1 MAADSG
7 NTICTFFYDTPC
19 GRMQLVSA
27 GDRLCLC
34 DWLSEEHHGRVL
46 RRLGKE
52 LGGDP
57 REEKSEVISEAMRQ
71 LDEYFAKER
80 KEFDLPLMF
89 VGTGFQKSVWNAMLS
104 IPYGK
109 TESYGAL
116 AARLGRPTAVRA
128 VAGAN
133 GANAISI
140 IVPCHRVIGSDHSL
154 TGYGGGIEAKKYLLE
169 LEQGSGTLF

>member
-7 NTICTFFYDTPC
+7 NPICTFFYDTPC

-57 REEKSEVISEAMRQ
+57 REEKSEVISE
-71 LDEYFAKER
+71 
-80 KEFDLPLMF
+80 
-89 VGTGFQKSVWNAMLS
+89 
-104 IPYGK
+104 
-109 TESYGAL
+109 
-116 AARLGRPTAVRA
+116 
-128 VAGAN
+128 
-133 GANAISI
+133 
-140 IVPCHRVIGSDHSL
+140 PCGSL
-154 TGYGGGIEAKKYLLE
+154 TSTSQRRER
-169 LEQGSGTLF
+169 SSTSR

>member
-7 NTICTFFYDTPC
+7 NPICTFFYDTPC

-89 VGTGFQKSVWNAMLS
+89 VGTGFQKSVWNALLS

-109 TESYGAL
+109 TESYGARRE
-116 AARLGRPTAVRA
+116 ARKAHGRPRCRRGKRRQRHLHHRA
-128 VAGAN
+128 LPPGN
-133 GANAISI
+133 RI
-140 IVPCHRVIGSDHSL
+140 
-154 TGYGGGIEAKKYLLE
+154 
-169 LEQGSGTLF
+169 

>member
-1 MAADSG
+1 MEKH
-7 NTICTFFYDTPC
+7 N
-19 GRMQLVSA
+19 
-27 GDRLCLC
+27 
-34 DWLSEEHHGRVL
+34 GRVL
-46 RRLGKE
+46 RRLEKE
-52 LGGDP
+52 LGGSL

-71 LDEYFAKER
+71 LDEYFAKKR

-89 VGTGFQKSVWNAMLS
+89 VGTEFQKSVWDALLS

-116 AARLGRPTAVRA
+116 AARLGRPAAVRA

-140 IVPCHRVIGSDHSL
+140 IVPCHRVIGSNHSL
-154 TGYGGGIEAKKYLLE
+154 TGYGCGIEAKR
-169 LEQGSGTLF
+169 

>member
-1 MAADSG
+1 
-7 NTICTFFYDTPC
+7 
-19 GRMQLVSA
+19 MQLVSA

-34 DWLSEEHHGRVL
+34 DWLVEEHHGRVL
-46 RRLGKE
+46 RRLEKE
-52 LGGDP
+52 LGGSL

-71 LDEYFAKER
+71 LDEYFAKKR

-89 VGTGFQKSVWNAMLS
+89 VGTEFQKSVWDALLS

-116 AARLGRPTAVRA
+116 AARLGRPKSVRA

-140 IVPCHRVIGSDHSL
+140 IVPCHRVIGSNHSL
-154 TGYGGGIEAKKYLLE
+154 TGYGGGIEAKRYLLE
-169 LEQGSGTLF
+169 LEQGGESLF

>member
-1 MAADSG
+1 
-7 NTICTFFYDTPC
+7 
-19 GRMQLVSA
+19 
-27 GDRLCLC
+27 
-34 DWLSEEHHGRVL
+34 
-46 RRLGKE
+46 
-52 LGGDP
+52 
-57 REEKSEVISEAMRQ
+57 MRQ

-89 VGTGFQKSVWNAMLS
+89 VGTGFQKSVWNALLS

>member
-1 MAADSG
+1 
-7 NTICTFFYDTPC
+7 
-19 GRMQLVSA
+19 MQLVSA

-34 DWLSEEHHGRVL
+34 DWLVEEHHGRVL
-46 RRLGKE
+46 RRLEKE
-52 LGGDP
+52 LGGSL

-71 LDEYFAKER
+71 LDEYFAKKR

-89 VGTGFQKSVWNAMLS
+89 VGTEFQKSVWDALLS

-116 AARLGRPTAVRA
+116 AARLERPKSVRA

-140 IVPCHRVIGSDHSL
+140 IVPCHRVIGSNHSL
-154 TGYGGGIEAKKYLLE
+154 TGYGGGIEAKRYLLE
-169 LEQGSGTLF
+169 LEQGGESLF

>member
-7 NTICTFFYDTPC
+7 NPICTFFYDTPC

-80 KEFDLPLMF
+80 KEFFSASKNTPSFFICVNIFPKFSNPLN
-89 VGTGFQKSVWNAMLS
+89 T
-104 IPYGK
+104 
-109 TESYGAL
+109 
-116 AARLGRPTAVRA
+116 
-128 VAGAN
+128 
-133 GANAISI
+133 
-140 IVPCHRVIGSDHSL
+140 
-154 TGYGGGIEAKKYLLE
+154 
-169 LEQGSGTLF
+169 